1 MSENR
6 GCCRKLFWVFAYSA
20 TMLRWSENTGP
31 HDQVWVGVCSGDLGQ
46 RQADSQRPICKRGLM
61 VISDHT
67 CSLPLVA
74 CHTVCDVFTYADWG
88 CSHLHKCPLFSRDCS
103 HSRRWWFP
111 LSFCL
116 FPMILMAWKGSES
129 LKKKKKGILDRSSQR
144 TAGLCRAVAAE
155 PGWCQPVPRG
165 PRAVPQ
171 NSPQRVSTRILPW
184 ALDCRHLP
192 ASGQGVSEIHR
203 GPRP

>member
-61 VISDHT
+61 MISDHT

-129 LKKKKKGILDRSSQR
+129 LKKKKERHLGSKLTEDSWIVQGRRSWARMMPACTQR
-144 TAGLCRAVAAE
+144 TKGSATE
-155 PGWCQPVPRG
+155 QPPEG
-165 PRAVPQ
+165 FY
-171 NSPQRVSTRILPW
+171 
-184 ALDCRHLP
+184 
-192 ASGQGVSEIHR
+192 
-203 GPRP
+203 